1 VITGLSVERVADR
14 RGVSRRARAADRRPF
29 ALRLPHAAA
38 TGALILLLLVAVQV
52 SAWAQARGAAGS
64 QSEPPQRVLNPKGVR
79 VFIWTGLKTHGAGLH
94 DYPLF
99 LAEWSSVLNEQ
110 GAVVDG
116 ALHFPSSADLAQTD
130 VLVIYKGDAA
140 YMNDSQKATLEAFVR
155 RGGGMVILHDSEC
168 GPDPDYYSTM
178 VGGAKKHGESNSA
191 SGKLTYKVVDKSHPI
206 MKDLSDMT
214 LDEEAF
220 YLMTWAKDPPIH
232 PLVTVQLPDTP
243 RVGEHKGEVIPQL
256 WIYEHTL
263 PGGTPARVFVS
274 MQGHSNTT
282 FNLPPVKRTLL
293 RGIAWAGKRPV
304 DELVDYVAPARP
316 ARRGAPEGG
325 GAPAPGGPR

>member
-1 VITGLSVERVADR
+1 MINGLRCGLLRRSCEPDR
-14 RGVSRRARAADRRPF
+14 RLRALRMLRAAS
-29 ALRLPHAAA
+29 
-38 TGALILLLLVAVQV
+38 GALILLLLAAVVQPSV
-52 SAWAQARGAAGS
+52 WAQARGAAGS
-64 QSEPPQRVLNPKGVR
+64 ESEPPQTVLNPKGMR

-99 LAEWSSVLNEQ
+99 LAEWSSVLNQQ

-116 ALHFPSSADLAQTD
+116 ALHFPTSADLEHTD
-130 VLVIYKGDAA
+130 VLVIYKGDAG
-140 YMNDSQKATLEAFVR
+140 YMNASQKATLEAFVK

-168 GPDPDYYSTM
+168 GPDPDYYSTI
-178 VGGAKKHGESNSA
+178 VGGAKKHGESNSV
-191 SGKLTYKVVDKSHPI
+191 SGKLTYEVVDKSHPI

-220 YLMTWAKDPPIH
+220 YRMTWVKDPRIH
-232 PLVTVQLPDTP
+232 PLVTVQLPDNP
-243 RVGEHKGEVIPQL
+243 RVGEHKGVVVPQI

-263 PGGTPARVFVS
+263 PGGQPARVFVS
-274 MQGHSNTT
+274 MQGHSNAT
-282 FNLPPVKRTLL
+282 FNLPPIKRTLL

-316 ARRGAPEGG
+316 ARRSPPEGRE
-325 GAPAPGGPR
+325 APAPSGPR